1 MPIILHYKI
10 PFNAFSTNVP
20 LLKPLKTS
28 ENWKFPDVFREY
40 RSGTF
45 VENGLI
51 VKTRP
56 RMSRMFWF

>member
-1 MPIILHYKI
+1 MPIVLHYKI

-28 ENWKFPDVFREY
+28 ENWKLPDVFREY